1 MFKKIAFVLVGLLAG
16 VVPLVLMAEDEGSQL
31 SDSGPSRMKEKV
43 VKARAEK
50 YKETGGV
57 APSGQK
63 YIYMDQKGVE
73 SAIHDSRTNNS
84 IQRGKDKEVNI
95 GSTTISKDDK
105 VRSVDMVIKTDK
117 KIDVKTDGKPTDVN
131 IGKVEVEDGALKHR
145 KLDSNIIIDA
155 EKGIVVH

>member
-1 MFKKIAFVLVGLLAG
+1 MFKTTSFMLVGLMVG
-16 VVPLVLMAEDEGSQL
+16 VAPLILVAEDEKPQL
-31 SDSGPSRMKEKV
+31 SDNGPSRMKEKV

-50 YKETGGV
+50 YEDTGGV

-63 YIYMDQKGVE
+63 YIYIDRKDIDA
-73 SAIHDSRTNNS
+73 AIHDSRTNKS
-84 IQRGKDKEVNI
+84 SRHGKNKEVNI
-95 GSTTISKDDK
+95 GSTAIDKGDK

-131 IGKVEVEDGALKHR
+131 IGQVAVEEGALKHR

>member
-1 MFKKIAFVLVGLLAG
+1 MFKTTSFMLVGLMVG
-16 VVPLVLMAEDEGSQL
+16 VAPLILVAEDEKPQL
-31 SDSGPSRMKEKV
+31 SDNGPSRMKEKV

-50 YKETGGV
+50 YEDTGGV

-63 YIYMDQKGVE
+63 YIYIDRKDIDA
-73 SAIHDSRTNNS
+73 AIHDSRTNKSSRN
-84 IQRGKDKEVNI
+84 GKNKEVNI
-95 GSTTISKDDK
+95 GSTAIDKGDK

-131 IGKVEVEDGALKHR
+131 IGQVAVEEGALKHR